1 MEVEQ
6 HFFLLSLWVVIPN
19 IRLQTSEMGSGGVLS
34 NDLYRAQICTKP
46 TVRPASSKSS
56 GSQPLVM
63 TPLGGQMTLLQGSHI
78 SYPTYQIS
86 YISNVYIMTR
96 DNKITVTM

>member
-56 GSQPLVM
+56 GSQPLSHDSF
-63 TPLGGQMTLLQGSHI
+63 GGSNDPFTGLTHKL
-78 SYPTYQIS
+78 S
-86 YISNVYIMTR
+86 YISDILHIKCLHY
-96 DNKITVTM
+96 DS

>member
-34 NDLYRAQICTKP
+34 NDLYRAQIRTL
-46 TVRPASSKSS
+46 SDLL
-56 GSQPLVM
+56 PLRAVV
-63 TPLGGQMTLLQGSHI
+63 LNL
-78 SYPTYQIS
+78 
-86 YISNVYIMTR
+86 
-96 DNKITVTM
+96 